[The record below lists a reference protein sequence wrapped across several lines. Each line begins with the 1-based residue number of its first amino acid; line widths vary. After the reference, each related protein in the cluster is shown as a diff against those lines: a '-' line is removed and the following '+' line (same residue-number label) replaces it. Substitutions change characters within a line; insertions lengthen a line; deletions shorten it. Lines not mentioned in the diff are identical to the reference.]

1 MTIDKAYLEQKLRSL
16 QEQAHTLQANLEALS
31 GAIQMTRLLLAD
43 LERPEVAAAPK
54 GPQLV
59 PPMNSITV
67 PADMTPVFYSGTT
80 DLVPAV
86 EGEP

>member
-1 MTIDKAYLEQKLRSL
+1 MTIDKPYLEQKLRSL
-16 QEQAHTLQANLEALS
+16 QEQAQTLQANLEALG
-31 GAIQMTRLLLAD
+31 GAMQMTRIILAD
-43 LERPEVAAAPK
+43 LERPAEPVKAP

-59 PPMNSITV
+59 KPIS
-67 PADMTPVFYSGTT
+67 STT